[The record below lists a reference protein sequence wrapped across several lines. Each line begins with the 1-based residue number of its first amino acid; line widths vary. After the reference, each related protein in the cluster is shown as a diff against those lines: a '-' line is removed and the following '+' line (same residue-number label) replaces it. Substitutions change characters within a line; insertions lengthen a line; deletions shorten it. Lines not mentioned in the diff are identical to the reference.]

1 MVGSIQNCA
10 ATMTVMN
17 TIVGHQLVDFYT
29 KVQERM
35 EEDIPRDTAI
45 LKVIKEYILEARP
58 VLFEGDGYSEDW
70 KKEAARRGLPHLA
83 NTPEALQAY
92 TTEKSIS
99 LFRETGVLTA
109 RELEAHYEVRVKNYI
124 LHMQIESRTMG
135 EIAINHILPA
145 ALRYQTEIAENIENL
160 QKVGIRDVFVQK
172 ELLNDLSENITQIYK
187 KIHEMTQRR
196 RQANQLSD
204 IEEVARRYCYEIK
217 PLMQEIRLYTDR
229 LEYLVADPYWPM
241 VKYREMMFMK

>member
-1 MVGSIQNCA
+1 
-10 ATMTVMN
+10 
-17 TIVGHQLVDFYT
+17 
-29 KVQERM
+29 
-35 EEDIPRDTAI
+35 
-45 LKVIKEYILEARP
+45 
-58 VLFEGDGYSEDW
+58 
-70 KKEAARRGLPHLA
+70 
-83 NTPEALQAY
+83 AY